1 MDFKAL
7 DSKKKVLV
15 VLGVICFI
23 AALIFMVRGVTPA
36 GIAFF
41 TLAALLPVLAVGG
54 SEKIQAEVKPDANG
68 DAMIGALQNRIDAL
82 RADNLR
88 LKTRLEEVS
97 GEYEDLKLQREAEKE
112 APPENTKNADKKA
125 ASSILPK
132 GEGEDARIK
141 TLDITEVI
149 KEAAADFK
157 AAADD
162 AGVDILVIEPAEQM
176 FVNAAP
182 VMLRTLFRDIID
194 NAVKYM
200 RRSGSLQVTIANLD
214 DDIFVAMK
222 DNGEG
227 LSESETVHI
236 FELNFQGSNRISGN
250 GLGLAQA
257 KAIVDYYGGM
267 IYAKSSPGR
276 GMGIYLHLP
285 AERKL

>member
-15 VLGVICFI
+15 VLGVVCFI
-23 AALIFMVRGVTPA
+23 AALIFTVRG
-36 GIAFF
+36 IALASLIFF
-41 TLAALLPVLAVGG
+41 TLSSLLPVFAVGG
-54 SEKIQAEVKPDANG
+54 SERIPTEVKPDANG

-97 GEYEDLKLQREAEKE
+97 GEYEDLKLEREAESNKPSE
-112 APPENTKNADKKA
+112 KPKNEGKPAL
-125 ASSILPK
+125 SILPK

-141 TLDITEVI
+141 TLNIADVI
-149 KEAAADFK
+149 KEAADDFK
-157 AAADD
+157 TAADD
-162 AGVDILVIEPAEQM
+162 AGVDIFVIEPPEPM
-176 FVNAAP
+176 YVNAAP

-200 RRSGSLQVTIANLD
+200 RRSGSLQVTIANLE
-214 DDIFVAMK
+214 DDIFIAMK

-227 LSESETVHI
+227 LSESETVHV

-285 AERKL
+285 AERSL